1 MKTLGEIR
9 SGFFLSDLLL
19 GSDRLSEAERGRYQ
33 TFFREVVR
41 QRGFPL
47 HTASFWNALY
57 FGWDLDE
64 QGYLGRGLRLTLA
77 KSGPPI
83 PVGSIVEVQCGKR
96 ILWAEVVY
104 KEGRDPGI
112 DRDLGVAEPAVSGTR
127 VKIARSLTDVRLHE
141 ALVLDFDAF
150 GEDFNDYDVTL
161 DRAARKGWLTSD
173 RHLEVDADYGH
184 ADADELLLFAR
195 HVMDEYGS
203 ELFNEAL
210 RDGGSG
216 VTRDERWQ
224 LLLSSLQ
231 AVEELAVSAPG
242 LQTFGHYHL
251 DSSAY
256 QARLRSSDGL
266 FGRDGLMTVARS
278 LVSPGSR
285 RKAYTAA
292 GPLVH
297 EYLARGGGI
306 DPNEQDL
313 LDGPSYARL
322 VLEANTTAAGL
333 VGHSGFVDGAYAR
346 LDDEYQGG
354 GVWRAVTVNGDRP
367 TESAWNP
374 LVPLGLGYAETASGL
389 VALVPPCDDPEPPI
403 IEASDKGW
411 RVALRLVDL
420 DRRELPLP
428 PAALAMLPSD
438 ATEVLVEFD
447 DGLGTKYPRKMRPID
462 RERRVVGQMLFG
474 ATLYPGVYV
483 RCSVGFGGR
492 LVSIHTLVLPMP
504 AKIGDRLLRLDFDEA
519 TYRRE
524 ILHERLE
531 HRSVA
536 NARTL
541 VDQIAAVFRLRGR
554 QMPDGGRALSSTEVA
569 AAILGPAFDP
579 EIAKPIV
586 LALQSGGYGYHD
598 RLFIWQPQVD
608 RLTSPQERQRIIA
621 LRASAQGARLAQR
634 LLARQVPM
642 HLRRQNPSAGKVS
655 SYARSRLEFHA
666 TRLPERLPPGRTW
679 VRPFEIGG

>member
-9 SGFFLSDLLL
+9 AGFFLSDLLL

-33 TFFREVVR
+33 TFFREIVR

-47 HTASFWNALY
+47 HTASFWNCLY

-77 KSGPPI
+77 QSGPPI
-83 PVGSIVEVQCGKR
+83 PVGAIVEVQCGKR

-112 DRDLGVAEPAVSGTR
+112 DRELGVAEPAVSGTR
-127 VKIARSLTDVRLHE
+127 IKIARSLTNVRLHE
-141 ALVLDFDAF
+141 ALVLDFNAF
-150 GEDFNDYDVTL
+150 GDDFNDCDTTF

-210 RDGGSG
+210 RDGGAG

-231 AVEELAVSAPG
+231 AVEELAVSTPG

-251 DSSAY
+251 DSNAY
-256 QARLRSSDGL
+256 QARLRSNDGL
-266 FGRDGLMTVARS
+266 FGHEGLMTVARG
-278 LVSPGSR
+278 LVGPGSR

-306 DPNEQDL
+306 DASEQEL
-313 LDGPSYARL
+313 LDGPGYARL
-322 VLEANTTAAGL
+322 VLEANATAAGL
-333 VGHSGFVDGAYAR
+333 VGESGFVDGAYAR

-354 GVWRAVTVNGDRP
+354 GVWRAITVDGDRP

-374 LVPLGLGYAETASGL
+374 LVPLGLGYAETAADL
-389 VALVPPCDDPEPPI
+389 VRLVPPCDDPEPPMF
-403 IEASDKGW
+403 EASDKGW

-428 PAALAMLPSD
+428 PAAMAMLDPD
-438 ATEVLVEFD
+438 ATEVLVDFD
-447 DGLGTKYPRKMRPID
+447 DGLGNKYPRKVRPVD
-462 RERRVVGQMLFG
+462 RDRRVIGQMLFG
-474 ATLYPGVYV
+474 ATLYSGVYL
-483 RCSVGFGGR
+483 RCAVSFGGR
-492 LVSIHTLVLPMP
+492 MVSVHTTVLPVP
-504 AKIGDRLLRLDFDEA
+504 AKIGNRLLPLDFNEP

-531 HRSVA
+531 HPTVTR
-536 NARTL
+536 ARTL
-541 VDQIAAVFRLRGR
+541 KDQIAAIFRLRGR
-554 QMPDGGRALSSTEVA
+554 QMPEGGLALTSTEVA
-569 AAILGPAFDP
+569 SAILGPSFDP
-579 EIAKPIV
+579 DIAKPIT
-586 LALQSGGYGYHD
+586 LALQSGGCAYRDGMYV
-598 RLFIWQPQVD
+598 WQPQVD
-608 RLTSPQERQRIIA
+608 RQTSPQERQRIIA
-621 LRASAQGARLAQR
+621 LRASAQGARLASH
-634 LLARQVPM
+634 LLKRQVPM
-642 HLRRQNPSAGKVS
+642 HLRRRNPSPGKVS

-666 TRLPERLPPGRTW
+666 TRLPEKLPPGRTW